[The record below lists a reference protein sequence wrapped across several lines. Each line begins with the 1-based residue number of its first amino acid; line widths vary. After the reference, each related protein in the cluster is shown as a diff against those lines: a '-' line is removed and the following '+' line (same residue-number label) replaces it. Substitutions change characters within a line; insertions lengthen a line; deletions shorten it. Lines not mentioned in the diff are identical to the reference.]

1 MVYTPSEDS
10 FLIKKEVEKL
20 ARGRVL
26 DMGTG
31 SGILAE
37 AASKLKRVRSV
48 LGVDVKHGSVKHCKS
63 VVKSKKARFI
73 ISNLFSE
80 LPKQKFDTIIFN
92 PPYLP
97 AQKGEPSDLATEIAG
112 GKHGYEVVERFMD
125 EVNDYLADDGVLLL
139 LFSTLTGKEKVEL
152 MISQQLMDFVELSKE
167 NLSFEQ
173 LYVYKMTKSRFRKI
187 LEKKGIENI
196 QPLAKGHRGLIF
208 TGSLK
213 KKKVTIKV
221 QRSDIDAKGTVNN
234 EANRLKL
241 LNKHNI
247 GPKLLFAGNDFFVYE
262 YVPGDFIL
270 DYFEKNGVKKKEML
284 AIIKNVFEQMYVLDQ
299 LGLNKEEMHHP
310 LKHIILAKGKKPV
323 LLDFERCKPH
333 KNVHNV
339 TQFCQFV
346 ISGKL
351 LPYLKK
357 DGINIR
363 MLDMLDLCRR
373 YSKSRSRDDFER
385 ILGLLGM

>member
-1 MVYTPSEDS
+1 MVYSPAEDS

-26 DMGTG
+26 DVGTG

-37 AASKLKRVRSV
+37 SAAKLKRVSSV
-48 LGVDVKHGSVKHCKS
+48 LAVDVKPDSISYCKAKIKNKKVK
-63 VVKSKKARFI
+63 FI
-73 ISNLFSE
+73 VSDLFSKV
-80 LPKQKFDTIIFN
+80 PKQKFDAIIFN

-97 AQKGEPSDLATEIAG
+97 QQKDEPKELATEIAG

-125 EVNDYLADDGVLLL
+125 DVNDYLADDGIVLL
-139 LFSTLTGKEKVEL
+139 LFSSLTGKEKVEA
-152 MISQQLMDFVELSKE
+152 MIAEQLMDFVELSKE

-173 LYVYKMTKSRFRKI
+173 LYVYKIAKSKFRVL
-187 LEKKGIENI
+187 LEKKGISDI
-196 QPLAKGHRGLIF
+196 HPLAKGHRGLIF
-208 TGSLK
+208 TGVWK

-221 QRSDIDAKGTVNN
+221 QRTDIGAKGTVNN
-234 EANRLKL
+234 EAVRLKV

-247 GPKLLFAGNDFFVYE
+247 GPKLLFAGDNFFVYE

-270 DYFEKNGVKKKEML
+270 DYFEKNGVKKKEMIS
-284 AIIKNVFEQMYVLDQ
+284 IIKNVFEQMFILDQ

-310 LKHIILAKGKKPV
+310 VKHVILKKGKKPV
-323 LLDFERCKPH
+323 LLDFERCKSH

-339 TQFCQFV
+339 TQFCQFI

-357 DGINIR
+357 NKIEVN
-363 MLDMLDLCRR
+363 MQDMLNLCRI
-373 YSKSRSRDDFER
+373 YSKKRSRENFDR
-385 ILGLLGM
+385 ILGLLK

>member
-167 NLSFEQ
+167 NISFEQ
-173 LYVYKMTKSRFRKI
+173 LYVYKIAKSKFRVL
-187 LEKKGIENI
+187 LEKKGISNI
-196 QPLAKGHRGLIF
+196 HPLAKGHRGLIF

-221 QRSDIDAKGTVNN
+221 QRSDIGAKGTVNN

-262 YVPGDFIL
+262 FVDGEFIF
-270 DYFEKNGVKKKEML
+270 DYFSRPDVKKNPVISVLKD
-284 AIIKNVFEQMYVLDQ
+284 VFGQMYTLDH

-310 LKHIILAKGKKPV
+310 PKHIIITKKGKPV

-351 LPYLKK
+351 LPYLEKNK
-357 DGINIR
+357 MKVGL
-363 MLDMLDLCRR
+363 LDMLHLSQQYAHKRTR
-373 YSKSRSRDDFER
+373 ENFER
-385 ILGLLGM
+385 ILATLK